1 MFILFVDFTKN
12 NSISELFT
20 GLILNTLG
28 GALYSYVK
36 YREGERKKQKIDLDS
51 TKHQSIADLVSQS
64 EKEPLNS
71 KTIDQNGYRRN
82 FNQES
87 INYENEH
94 TKSLV

>member
-1 MFILFVDFTKN
+1 MEKSCNFSTLWCLDF
-12 NSISELFT
+12 FT

-71 KTIDQNGYRRN
+71 KAIDQNGYRRN

-87 INYENEH
+87 VNYENEH